1 MESLP
6 DEREGRDGGGGEESK
21 RDKAAE
27 FAYSL
32 GDDTLFE
39 RTLGRTVHSRF

>member
-6 DEREGRDGGGGEESK
+6 DEREGRDGGGVEESK

-27 FAYSL
+27 FEYSL
-32 GDDTLFE
+32 GDDSLFE
-39 RTLGRTVHSRF
+39 RTLVKTVHSRF